1 MFTRQL
7 LLSAV
12 LLGATTTAMAS
23 PGLMVGISYN
33 FGGNVGFTVKALT
46 SNKQDKGV
54 AAVGVSYFPTAVV
67 SKFGVDVSAGYNF
80 KHGSVT
86 AGWDFLND
94 RIQVGAGY
102 VNTVKDKSSSG
113 SPPPLP
119 PA

>member
-12 LLGATTTAMAS
+12 LLFGATAAMAS

-54 AAVGVSYFPTAVV
+54 AAVGVSYFPTAVA

-102 VNTVKDKSSSG
+102 VNTIKDKSSSG
-113 SPPPLP
+113 AAPPPVG
-119 PA
+119 